1 DLDTET
7 LELLEERLVAFE
19 GTVLVVSHDREFL
32 NNVVTSSIVFEDGNV
47 REYVGGYD
55 DWQRQRTQRLAATAS
70 RDKGKST
77 EKASGSNAD
86 APSAKP
92 AAPTAKRKLT
102 YKEQQELARLP
113 DDIERLEADIAGLHQ
128 AMADPSFYKQP
139 GELVAQEQRRLKE
152 LESQLSTAYTRW
164 EELESV

>member
-1 DLDTET
+1 
-7 LELLEERLVAFE
+7 
-19 GTVLVVSHDREFL
+19 
-32 NNVVTSSIVFEDGNV
+32 GNV

-55 DWQRQRTQRLAATAS
+55 DWQRQRTQLLAATAS

-77 EKASGSNAD
+77 EKSSGSNAA

-128 AMADPSFYKQP
+128 AMADPFFYKQP
-139 GELVAQEQRRLKE
+139 GELVAQEQRRLKD